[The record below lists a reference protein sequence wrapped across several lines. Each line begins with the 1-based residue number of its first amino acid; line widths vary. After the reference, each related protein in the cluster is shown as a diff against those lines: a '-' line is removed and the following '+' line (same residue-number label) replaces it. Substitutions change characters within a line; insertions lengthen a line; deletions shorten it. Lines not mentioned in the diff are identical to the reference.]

1 MIIQAV
7 QGVSGVL
14 SDPKPEALVIDLN
27 ALDPDTVK
35 MRVLWWTNDS
45 RQHQM
50 LASYDQVLTAIA
62 EALGRPGIGEKRA
75 GAA

>member
-50 LASYDQVLTAIA
+50 LASYDRVLSAIV
-62 EALGRPGIGEKRA
+62 EAFHRAREKQERA
-75 GAA
+75 A